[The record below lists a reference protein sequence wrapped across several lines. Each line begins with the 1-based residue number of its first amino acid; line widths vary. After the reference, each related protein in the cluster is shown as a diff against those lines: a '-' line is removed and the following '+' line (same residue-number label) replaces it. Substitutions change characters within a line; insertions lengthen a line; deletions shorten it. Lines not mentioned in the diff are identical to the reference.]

1 MPTINEKRL
10 FFFSSSVS
18 GFFVSLIFNPPNLIL
33 AGFSSLQ
40 LILKVREVGT
50 TYTTDRE
57 GRSQQPAY
65 RVAAIAGSTFAIAS
79 RLSSGLASR
88 EIMRT

>member
-18 GFFVSLIFNPPNLIL
+18 GFFISLIFNPPNLIL

-40 LILKVREVGT
+40 VIWKVREVGT
-50 TYTTDRE
+50 THTSDRE
-57 GRSQQPAY
+57 GRSRQPAY
-65 RVAAIAGSTFAIAS
+65 RADAIAGSMFAIAS
-79 RLSSGLASR
+79 RLSTGLASR